1 MMKKGILPLV
11 LALTVLVGLV
21 AVRLPLTSGS
31 SLMEV
36 SVSPQ
41 DVFVDLGQSFSVD
54 INISS
59 VQSPGVYSYQLC
71 LYYDNTVLKALSAQ
85 IPSNNFLT
93 PLNPSNVFHIGPT
106 INQSAGCVTCCATLL
121 GEEPGKTGS
130 GVLVTVQF
138 MGLAAG
144 ISLLELRESD
154 FILVDSSGNEILSNQ
169 YELGS
174 GTVSVSSRLAGINMF
189 LSPSYSTVKVGQFF
203 SVNVNI
209 AGVPSPGVYSY
220 GFCLYYDN
228 TVLQGASA
236 QIPSGQ
242 FFEPISPS
250 EILIADPGTINQTQ
264 GQVHFELSL
273 LSDEPGATGSG
284 VLASV
289 QFTGLA
295 GGTSPLEFGDVY
307 LVYPNGSRLSSDQYS
322 LGQASVWVVPVSLT
336 QRISVGDYSLP
347 FDSNVMLGLANVTV
361 DVLVGNA
368 SNVAGGSFEIYF
380 DKRPVNSVSLSPG
393 DFGSP
398 SYSVD
403 YSDGFANVTIA
414 GSTAVN
420 KDVATLAKIT
430 CYGVRDLILLRLQNG
445 LLNDEEGN
453 TFAPLTKD
461 GSITVLFPQI
471 TISPCIV
478 EAGSAANVSIVV
490 LNAENMAGFSM
501 NMTFNS
507 SVINVVH
514 VFPGDFGVPVADVT
528 DSGSSDWSVLS
539 VTSTSASAVGKTNA
553 TLAVLSCVGI
563 NEGRTFFYIQNM
575 ELSDEQGNLWNA
587 NIFQSY
593 LLPHGGF
600 WGLPFDDGGHV
611 AVSVVPE
618 YPSTGIFLVCLL
630 LGSISIM
637 MKKKPSKKWSA
648 HAKTRNQ

>member
-1 MMKKGILPLV
+1 
-11 LALTVLVGLV
+11 
-21 AVRLPLTSGS
+21 
-31 SLMEV
+31 
-36 SVSPQ
+36 
-41 DVFVDLGQSFSVD
+41 
-54 INISS
+54 
-59 VQSPGVYSYQLC
+59 
-71 LYYDNTVLKALSAQ
+71 
-85 IPSNNFLT
+85 
-93 PLNPSNVFHIGPT
+93 
-106 INQSAGCVTCCATLL
+106 
-121 GEEPGKTGS
+121 
-130 GVLVTVQF
+130 
-138 MGLAAG
+138 
-144 ISLLELRESD
+144 
-154 FILVDSSGNEILSNQ
+154 
-169 YELGS
+169 
-174 GTVSVSSRLAGINMF
+174 
-189 LSPSYSTVKVGQFF
+189 
-203 SVNVNI
+203 
-209 AGVPSPGVYSY
+209 
-220 GFCLYYDN
+220 
-228 TVLQGASA
+228 
-236 QIPSGQ
+236 
-242 FFEPISPS
+242 
-250 EILIADPGTINQTQ
+250 
-264 GQVHFELSL
+264 VHFELSL

-295 GGTSPLEFGDVY
+295 RGTSPLEFGDVY
-307 LVYPNGSRLSSDQYS
+307 LMYPNGSRLSSDQYS
-322 LGQASVWVVPVSLT
+322 LGQASVRVVPVSLT
-336 QRISVGDYSLP
+336 QRISIGDYNLP

-361 DVLVGNA
+361 DVLVENA

-403 YSDGFANVTIA
+403 YSDGFANVTIV

-430 CYGVRDLILLRLQNG
+430 FYGVSDLILLRLQSG

-528 DSGSSDWSVLS
+528 DSGSSNWSVLS

-593 LLPHGGF
+593 LLPPGGF
-600 WGLPFDDGGHV
+600 WGPPFDDGGRV